1 MKGAPVSSKR
11 SFTHGEWF
19 ISGACIFVIPDELIE
34 AKELRE
40 LTEEVLEKKREKNE
54 EEILHKQ
61 IKDCV
66 VCYGQT

>member
-1 MKGAPVSSKR
+1 
-11 SFTHGEWF
+11 
-19 ISGACIFVIPDELIE
+19 
-34 AKELRE
+34 LRE
-40 LTEEVLEKKREKNE
+40 LTEKVLEKKREKNE

>member
-1 MKGAPVSSKR
+1 M
-11 SFTHGEWF
+11 SFVVGHDFGGT
-19 ISGACIFVIPDELIE
+19 GACIFVIPDELIE